1 MLARQEAPRAHPLR
15 DGKPRS
21 KCLLPG
27 SHRSLQRCQKPIG
40 SQTLHPRLVRPLE
53 LHGHSLLTAL
63 PSPVATLVPSGS
75 RQRMASGLREGL
87 LQRGPASSQASAT
100 LPTSTTPAGQKHP
113 VEVSP
118 VPSNDDMVLGETPG
132 TGSSWEG
139 VSDPHQ
145 ESVGWWHHATRL
157 SRCPSVC
164 PPPLQG

>member
-1 MLARQEAPRAHPLR
+1 
-15 DGKPRS
+15 
-21 KCLLPG
+21 
-27 SHRSLQRCQKPIG
+27 
-40 SQTLHPRLVRPLE
+40 
-53 LHGHSLLTAL
+53 
-63 PSPVATLVPSGS
+63 
-75 RQRMASGLREGL
+75 MASGLREGL

-164 PPPLQG
+164 SPPLQG